1 MNTKTVNIILEFRF
15 YKDEQ
20 GVIYT
25 DASFDYLFWQRYLM
39 VFDEVRII
47 ARAKPVTQSDIAD
60 NWKKVTGPK
69 VSFTAI
75 PYYHGVSDLVKNMP
89 SVVKEIK
96 KIIAADNNPY
106 ILRMPS
112 IIGVLF
118 FASSRNMQH
127 RAYGIEMVGDPEE
140 VFASLPVLYKPL
152 GGMFVRRTRSII
164 RRAKAAAYVER
175 AILPK
180 KYPVAIGVKPYFFS
194 SINLPEH
201 SILSGTKKKKDNKTL
216 HIISIGIL
224 DQMYKG
230 PDILLR
236 ALAICKEQ
244 GFPFQMV
251 WIGGGLNLEKVKQM
265 AGELGIGNVVSFLGT
280 ITERDR
286 IEQEMDNSDLFVL
299 ASRTEGLPRAMI
311 EAMARGL
318 ACIGSRVGGIPE
330 LLDKEYLFE
339 KENYRQLAEMIMKV
353 GRDEQKL
360 ATMSAQNIETAKR
373 YTNSRLDKE
382 RAGFYSTVL
391 NACA

>member
-1 MNTKTVNIILEFRF
+1 MKTKTVNIILEFRF
-15 YKDEQ
+15 YKD
-20 GVIYT
+20 GAGDIYT

-39 VFDEVRII
+39 VFDAVHII
-47 ARAKPVTQSDIAD
+47 ARAKPVANADIAA
-60 NWKKVTGPK
+60 NWKKVTGPN

-75 PYYHGVSDLVKNMP
+75 PYYHGVADLVKNMS

-118 FASSRNMQH
+118 FISSKSMKQ

-140 VFASLPVLYKPL
+140 VFASLPALYKPL

-164 RRAKAAAYVER
+164 RSARAAAYVER
-175 AILPK
+175 NILPK
-180 KYPVAIGVKPYFFS
+180 KYPVAGTVQPYFFS
-194 SINLPEH
+194 SINLSEH
-201 SILSGTKKKKDNKTL
+201 SILSGIKKKSSNKVL
-216 HIISIGIL
+216 HILSMGIL

-230 PDILLR
+230 PDVLLQ
-236 ALAICKEQ
+236 ALAICKQ
-244 GFPFQMV
+244 KGFHFHLV
-251 WIGGGLNLEKVKQM
+251 WIGGGLNLEKVRQM
-265 AGELGIGNVVSFLGT
+265 ADELGLGDNVSFKGT
-280 ITERDR
+280 VTERAY
-286 IEQEMDNSDLFVL
+286 IENEMDNSDLFVL

-330 LLDKEYLFE
+330 LLQDEYLFE
-339 KENYRQLAEMIMKV
+339 RENEQELAEMIMNI
-353 GRDEQKL
+353 GADSNKL
-360 ATMSAQNIETAKR
+360 AAMSAQNVETAKR

-382 RAGFYSTVL
+382 RTGFYSMVL
-391 NACA
+391 KASA

>member
-15 YKDEQ
+15 YKDDS
-20 GVIYT
+20 GHIYT

-47 ARAKPVTQSDIAD
+47 ARAKPVSQADIAG

-75 PYYHGVSDLVKNMP
+75 PYYHGVADLVKNMP
-89 SVVKEIK
+89 AVIKEIK
-96 KIIAADNNPY
+96 KIVAGDNNPY

-118 FASSRNMQH
+118 FISSRDMGR

-140 VFASLPVLYKPL
+140 VFASLPALYRPL
-152 GGMFVRRTRSII
+152 GGMFVRRTRAII

-175 AILPK
+175 AVLPK
-180 KYPVAIGVKPYFFS
+180 KYPVAVGVQSYFFS

-201 SILSGTKKKKDNKTL
+201 SILSGAKKKNNHKAL
-216 HIISIGIL
+216 HILSIGIM

-230 PDILLR
+230 PDILLQ
-236 ALAICKEQ
+236 ALAICKEK
-244 GFPFQMV
+244 GFPFHMV

-265 AGELGIGNVVSFLGT
+265 AQELGIGNTVSFMGT
-280 ITERDR
+280 VTERDK
-286 IEQEMDNSDLFVL
+286 IEAEMDSSDLFVL

-318 ACIGSRVGGIPE
+318 ACIGSKVGGIPE
-330 LLDKEYLFE
+330 LLDGEYLFE
-339 KENYRQLAEMIMKV
+339 KENYKQLAELIMKV
-353 GRDEQKL
+353 GEDESKL
-360 ATMSAQNIETAKR
+360 ASMSVKNLETAKR

-382 RAGFYSTVL
+382 RSGFYSTVL
-391 NACA
+391 KASI